1 MASTLELG
9 FAKEVICVANPACES
24 LIECDGQEN
33 VQIDLDQTFRET
45 KVQEILDELDRQLVG
60 LQKVKARIKEIA
72 AFLMVD
78 RLRRD
83 WGLKADRPVLHMSFT
98 GRPGTGKT
106 TVAMKMAQILHCMGY
121 IRRNHLVVAQRDD
134 LVGQYVGHT
143 APKTKEVLK
152 KAMGGVLF
160 IDEAYYLFRKDN
172 ERDYGQETIEIL
184 LQVMENQ
191 KDDLVVIFAGYKER
205 MDEFYRMNPGM
216 RSRVTHHIDFPDYLL
231 DELLQIGGIMLAQQ
245 GYYLD
250 NAASQAFRTLIEKQL
265 ALPNFANAR
274 TVRNAIDLIKLRQA
288 NRLFANAGVV
298 LKKDLARIEAEDVPI
313 DADIA

>member
-1 MASTLELG
+1 M
-9 FAKEVICVANPACES
+9 ANPAYES
-24 LIECDGQEN
+24 LIERDGQEN

-60 LQKVKARIKEIA
+60 LQKVKVRIKEIA

-231 DELLQIGGIMLAQQ
+231 DELLQIGGIMLDQQ

>member
-1 MASTLELG
+1 M
-9 FAKEVICVANPACES
+9 ANPACKS

-60 LQKVKARIKEIA
+60 LQKVKSRIKEIA

-172 ERDYGQETIEIL
+172 ERDYGQEAIEIL

-231 DELLQIGGIMLAQQ
+231 DELLQIGGIMLDQQ

>member
-1 MASTLELG
+1 M
-9 FAKEVICVANPACES
+9 ANPACES

>member
-1 MASTLELG
+1 M
-9 FAKEVICVANPACES
+9 ANPACES
-24 LIECDGQEN
+24 LIECEGQEN

-231 DELLQIGGIMLAQQ
+231 DELLQIGGIMLDQQ

-250 NAASQAFRTLIEKQL
+250 NAASQAFRTLIEKQMT
-265 ALPNFANAR
+265 LPHFANAR
-274 TVRNAIDLIKLRQA
+274 TIRNAIDLIKLRQA

>member
-1 MASTLELG
+1 M
-9 FAKEVICVANPACES
+9 
-24 LIECDGQEN
+24 ECDGQEN